1 MKKLILLACFV
12 VFLCQSGYAQ
22 TKSQEVIFLK
32 NGSVIHGAKSLTH
45 LDSLIEVRTAD
56 GSLFRFEANQ
66 LDSITREARRPDI
79 RSRGYFIGIELG
91 INSGRTYTDVW
102 GANNRANTPTFQLVT
117 GYHWNSHWS
126 TGIGTGLDIYQD
138 NTFIPVFARGMYIP
152 LNTPLTPVVTMDA
165 GYGFYNQA
173 FNKDLPNTQTIK
185 GGMLFNPAVGFMA
198 RSARR
203 TAFLFTLGYRQ
214 QESLQSFQNGEIR
227 TDQDFSFR
235 RLSLRMSL
243 LF

>member
-1 MKKLILLACFV
+1 MKKALLLALFASMMCHR
-12 VFLCQSGYAQ
+12 SHAQ
-22 TKSQEVIFLK
+22 KKSQEVIFLK
-32 NGSVIHGAKSLTH
+32 NGSVIRGAKSLTH

-56 GSLFRFEANQ
+56 GSVFRFESNQ
-66 LDSITREARRPDI
+66 LDRIAREARQPDI
-79 RSRGYFIGIELG
+79 RSRGYFIGVELG

-126 TGIGTGLDIYQD
+126 TGVGAGLDIYQD
-138 NTFIPVFARGMYIP
+138 NTFMPIFARGMYMP
-152 LNTPLTPVVTMDA
+152 LNTPLTPVFTMDA
-165 GYGFYNQA
+165 GYGFYNQV
-173 FNKDLPNTQTIK
+173 FNKDIPNTQTVK
-185 GGMLFNPAVGFMA
+185 GGLLLNPAVGFMA
-198 RSARR
+198 RSNRR
-203 TAFLFTLGYRQ
+203 TAFLFTMGYRQ